1 MESMGNAL
9 SKRNYY
15 ARKVEQLVMR
25 ECHIVWYYL
34 EVICWWLHVMV
45 LRTCDGLLSWLRLCI
60 CCDNARWVGCWQYNV
75 VWCFIWLAYPWMFVV
90 VASTC
95 DDHMTNVIESRV
107 TLQMMLIWLN
117 TSEEF
122 GDCIGKNILN
132 DFFISNI
139 FGTILF

>member
-1 MESMGNAL
+1 
-9 SKRNYY
+9 
-15 ARKVEQLVMR
+15 
-25 ECHIVWYYL
+25 
-34 EVICWWLHVMV
+34 
-45 LRTCDGLLSWLRLCI
+45 
-60 CCDNARWVGCWQYNV
+60 
-75 VWCFIWLAYPWMFVV
+75 MFVV